1 LCYKQVK
8 TFRCPGCSSRLE
20 LIIKTLDG
28 NNNRDAKVKTKTLQ
42 CIQCTKVFP
51 IQNDIPRFVEQNNY
65 AKSFG
70 YQWNKYKQTQLDSI
84 SGLSITENR
93 FFGVTGWDKTLL
105 DNKILEAGC
114 GAGRF
119 TEIVLKTQAEVYSFD
134 YSNAVD
140 ANFKNNGS
148 NNNLHIFQADIFSI
162 PIKLNFFDKIFCLG
176 VLQHTPDPEKAFHSL
191 IPYLKPGGEIC
202 VDVYDL
208 SFRSFF
214 NLKYWFR
221 PMTKRIKKEKLYKLV
236 KILVPLLFPIKMF
249 ITEKIPFG
257 KYFAFFIP
265 IAYHKGFIKEMNAM
279 SYEQLL
285 EWSILDTFDKYAPMY
300 DKPKTIREVKKWFND
315 AKLVSPQVHYGPNGI
330 VGKAKKHI

>member
-1 LCYKQVK
+1 MCYKQVK

-114 GAGRF
+114 GTGRF

-162 PIKLNFFDKIFCLG
+162 PLKLTMFDKIFCLG
-176 VLQHTPDPEKAFHSL
+176 VLQHTPDPEK
-191 IPYLKPGGEIC
+191 P
-202 VDVYDL
+202 
-208 SFRSFF
+208 
-214 NLKYWFR
+214 
-221 PMTKRIKKEKLYKLV
+221 
-236 KILVPLLFPIKMF
+236 F
-249 ITEKIPFG
+249 I
-257 KYFAFFIP
+257 A
-265 IAYHKGFIKEMNAM
+265 
-279 SYEQLL
+279 
-285 EWSILDTFDKYAPMY
+285 
-300 DKPKTIREVKKWFND
+300 
-315 AKLVSPQVHYGPNGI
+315 
-330 VGKAKKHI
+330 